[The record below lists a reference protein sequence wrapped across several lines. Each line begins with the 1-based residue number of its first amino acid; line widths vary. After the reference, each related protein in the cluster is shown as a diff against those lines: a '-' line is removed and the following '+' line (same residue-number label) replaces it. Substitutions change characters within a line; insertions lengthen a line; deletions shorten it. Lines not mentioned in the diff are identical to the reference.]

1 MRLFLIISMVVL
13 LPFAALSVEPD
24 EILDDPALEARAR
37 ILSKELRCP
46 QCQNESI
53 DESNASIARDLR
65 IVLRERLVAGDDD
78 QQAVAFLVDRYGE
91 FVLLRPTKTGANL
104 ALWIAGPVMLF
115 LAVLTAAL
123 YVRRRRNA
131 TLIPALSS
139 DEEKRLA
146 DILDE

>member
-24 EILDDPALEARAR
+24 EILDDPALETRAR
-37 ILSKELRCP
+37 VLSKELRCP

-91 FVLLRPTKTGANL
+91 FVLLKPTKTGANL

-123 YVRRRRNA
+123 YARRRRNA
-131 TLIPALSS
+131 TVIPALSS

>member
-1 MRLFLIISMVVL
+1 MVVL

-37 ILSKELRCP
+37 VLSKELRCP

-78 QQAVAFLVDRYGE
+78 DQAVAFLVDRYGE
-91 FVLLRPTKTGANL
+91 FVLLKPTKTGANL

-123 YVRRRRNA
+123 YARRRRNA
-131 TLIPALSS
+131 TVIPALSS

>member
-13 LPFAALSVEPD
+13 MPFAALSVEPD
-24 EILDDPALEARAR
+24 EILDDPALETRAR
-37 ILSKELRCP
+37 VLSKELRCP

-78 QQAVAFLVDRYGE
+78 QQAVAFLADRYGE
-91 FVLLRPTKTGANL
+91 FVLLKPTKTGANL

-123 YVRRRRNA
+123 YARRRRNA
-131 TLIPALSS
+131 TVIPALSS

>member
-37 ILSKELRCP
+37 VLSKELRCP

-91 FVLLRPTKTGANL
+91 FVLLKPTKTGANL

-123 YVRRRRNA
+123 YARRRRNA
-131 TLIPALSS
+131 TVIPALSS